1 MTKELVQAIQNLL
14 TIIDKRIKKLTGV
27 ELHCGSVNDIPNPK
41 DIYPGFQYHVTDYHE
56 NITWDG
62 EAWYG
67 YDGVEMVEMAFE
79 IEVPEEPNPSN
90 GGEEGD
96 E

>member
-14 TIIDKRIKKLTGV
+14 TIIDKRIKKLTAV
-27 ELHCGSVNDIPNPK
+27 DLHCGSVNDIPNPK

-56 NITWDG
+56 DITWDG

-67 YDGVEMVEMAFE
+67 YDGIERAFE
-79 IEVPEEPNPSN
+79 IEEPEEPDPSN